1 MQTQFIIEYED
12 DLEKFSCDVNGVL
25 RCSPFISD
33 LLDDI
38 AWLFSYKYKD
48 MYSES
53 HYKITLEKDLGIYI
67 KLNFDY

>member
-1 MQTQFIIEYED
+1 MQTEFNIEWED
-12 DLEKFSCDVNGVL
+12 DLNKFYCDINGVL
-25 RCSPFISD
+25 RCSPFVGD

-53 HYKITLEKDLGIYI
+53 HYKIMLEEDLGISI
-67 KLNFDY
+67 KFNFDY